1 MLSHV
6 ITIADRLGP
15 LIFVFKL
22 FLFLVLLIIWILIF
36 KKGTKYDYSSA
47 NPINVVKSYT
57 LLFLGFILINVF
69 FHLFD

>member
-15 LIFVFKL
+15 LLFVFKL
-22 FLFLVLLIIWILIF
+22 SLFLALLIVWVLIF
-36 KKGTKYDYSSA
+36 KKGTEYNYSSI
-47 NPINVVKSYT
+47 NPKNVIKSYT
-57 LLFLGFILINVF
+57 LLFLGFLLIVVF